1 MTNFGSWLIPSQ
13 ASSVG
18 LLLHRG
24 SMGAGS
30 HSGVPSSLSSRWKKK
45 KMSSYIIII
54 LLIGRH
60 SLSETSSFILLFDV
74 DGFCLC
80 WRPPL
85 SLYSC
90 PLGGVLSFI
99 HLPDYW
105 GSSHYSFHLQ
115 RCALNTSLV
124 GYSIICPA
132 AAWAGPLV

>member
-1 MTNFGSWLIPSQ
+1 
-13 ASSVG
+13 
-18 LLLHRG
+18 
-24 SMGAGS
+24 MGAGS

-54 LLIGRH
+54 LLVGRH

-115 RCALNTSLV
+115 RCALNTSISWIFHHLPSSRLGRPISLAHKFRNDSEV
-124 GYSIICPA
+124 FYTLMGYRK
-132 AAWAGPLV
+132 